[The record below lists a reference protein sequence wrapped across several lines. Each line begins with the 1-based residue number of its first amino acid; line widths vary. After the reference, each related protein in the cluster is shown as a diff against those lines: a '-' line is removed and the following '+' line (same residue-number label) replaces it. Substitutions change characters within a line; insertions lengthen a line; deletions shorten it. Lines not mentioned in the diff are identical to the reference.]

1 MDRIFVS
8 VREDFLTQLYGAQE
22 YEEMYSNILPML
34 NNIILFKIEILSFY
48 PDERIFRQYDSNKK
62 IHLIHDAVHV
72 ENNSWSCGGD
82 ANINKST
89 DYLIRHT
96 ICSINHLFDHVV
108 IGHAMNDDPVY
119 DLFFKS
125 LITINN
131 NNEDDVIG
139 VIVKKLWQ
147 EKEAKIVDEVLTRV
161 YDGESIT
168 DILIEDKVKHI
179 GFKLDNDAYQE
190 FLKSSTENRNQA
202 YIVWRDSLIKL
213 IK

>member
-82 ANINKST
+82 DNINKST